1 MIPIELLSKKT
12 LLMNDLQV
20 EKDLNLLIRM
30 SHLFEKQILIQTL
43 QSAQEKTIVL
53 FPIWKIHRRNK

>member
-53 FPIWKIHRRNK
+53 FPI